1 MPITKVDSRLR
12 RIAMLLIVFIGISG
26 VYSARGLYSDGSHWL
41 IEMLPR
47 GGFFIFDPHRAFVQ
61 ILEELPVVTAI
72 WLGVLD
78 LNVLIRAH
86 SFGFIAIPLAFW
98 LGALWLHTRTNL
110 FWFFILA
117 FSVSYLRSGFF
128 AAGEFS
134 TAYAMTAF
142 CAAILLSQ
150 RISYLNGSL
159 LVGTAIILIYSYE
172 ATAFLGIFLTVLVAL
187 RVLNHLENNI
197 FNKLLMLFSAIIFMY
212 GAYRGAQ
219 SMFFLRAYDASG
231 PANFSA
237 FAEIHLLYLMIVPAL
252 MALSV
257 SNHFYKYQKLLM
269 VVLTGLPFIYLMYV
283 FRWDHS
289 NISFG
294 YLSYAYRALCTFLL
308 LGVLSIAVG
317 IFYWPRLLGVQNEV
331 TTSHF
336 LSTTSMLFFLSMV
349 LPFSYHTYGFYKWAQ
364 RFELEAVSIK
374 SHVPIDKTT
383 INSSHGWT
391 DGYNWPWGNPSTSIL
406 LRGNAEAI
414 ILNNSTHQGAEPVD
428 HETIDKYPLKP
439 FKKNSLLFP

>member
-1 MPITKVDSRLR
+1 MPITKFDSRLR
-12 RIAMLLIVFIGISG
+12 VITLLLIVFIGISG

-61 ILEELPVVTAI
+61 ILEELPVAIAI
-72 WLGVLD
+72 WAGVLD
-78 LNVLIRAH
+78 LNVLIRTH
-86 SFGFIAIPLAFW
+86 SFGFIAVPLAFW
-98 LGALWLHTRTNL
+98 LGAMWLHIRTNL
-110 FWFFILA
+110 FWFFIIA

-142 CAAILLSQ
+142 CVAILLSQ
-150 RISYLNGSL
+150 RISFLMGL
-159 LVGTAIILIYSYE
+159 LLLGAATALIYSYE
-172 ATAFLGIFLTVLVAL
+172 ATAFLGGFLTILAIL
-187 RVLNHLENNI
+187 RIVNFPANST
-197 FNKLLMLFSAIIFMY
+197 FNKLLMLVAGVIFIY

-219 SMFFLRAYDASG
+219 SMFFLRTYDASG
-231 PANFSA
+231 TANFSA
-237 FAEIHLLYLMIVPAL
+237 FTELHLLYLIIVPGL
-252 MALSV
+252 LILSCTEY
-257 SNHFYKYQKLLM
+257 SKNYKKILRI
-269 VVLTGLPFIYLMYV
+269 VLIALPFFYLLYV
-283 FRWDHS
+283 FRWEHS

-317 IFYWPRLLGVQNEV
+317 IFYLPRFFDVQNETASNNYDPV
-331 TTSHF
+331 ISV
-336 LSTTSMLFFLSMV
+336 LFFISMA

-364 RFELEAVSIK
+364 RFEQEAISIK
-374 SHVPIDKTT
+374 SHVEIDKTT

-414 ILNNSTHQGAEPVD
+414 ILNNSTHKGAEPVNHD
-428 HETIDKYPLKP
+428 TIDKYPLKP